1 MHNINIH
8 MYVLWSEPRY
18 CCLDKDHTH
27 SRRESRSKNMPQ
39 AQTSSACNKQNHYTG
54 CTLAKGEA
62 RQKMIDIIEGMMG
75 DSNGTL
81 PGTSPNVS
89 LPYVDMTLQVA
100 PGIPENRPQTG
111 HPPLKE
117 DILTDKGFTEFAAQT
132 WYDDLIFHG
141 NTSINPFFYGTYLG
155 ETKKGE
161 PVTRSKKE
169 AFQADAVGAM
179 HQLVPAHFRRMLT
192 FRIDGH
198 YVRVEL
204 EVIKRALQCP

>member
-1 MHNINIH
+1 
-8 MYVLWSEPRY
+8 
-18 CCLDKDHTH
+18 
-27 SRRESRSKNMPQ
+27 
-39 AQTSSACNKQNHYTG
+39 
-54 CTLAKGEA
+54 
-62 RQKMIDIIEGMMG
+62 MIDIIEGMMG

-117 DILTDKGFTEFAAQT
+117 DILLDKGFTEFAAQT

-141 NTSINPFFYGTYLG
+141 NTSINPFFYGTYVG

-169 AFQADAVGAM
+169 DFQADAVGAM
-179 HQLVPAHFRRMLT
+179 HQLVPAHFRRMHT

>member
-1 MHNINIH
+1 
-8 MYVLWSEPRY
+8 
-18 CCLDKDHTH
+18 
-27 SRRESRSKNMPQ
+27 MPQ
-39 AQTSSACNKQNHYTG
+39 AQTSSACNKQNHYGLHPGQGRGAT
-54 CTLAKGEA
+54 E
-62 RQKMIDIIEGMMG
+62 IDIIEGMMG
-75 DSNGTL
+75 DSNGPL

-117 DILTDKGFTEFAAQT
+117 DILLDKGFTEFAAQT

-141 NTSINPFFYGTYLG
+141 NTSINPFFYGTYVG

-169 AFQADAVGAM
+169 DFQADAVGAM
-179 HQLVPAHFRRMLT
+179 HQLVPAHFRRMHT
-192 FRIDGH
+192 FRSDGH